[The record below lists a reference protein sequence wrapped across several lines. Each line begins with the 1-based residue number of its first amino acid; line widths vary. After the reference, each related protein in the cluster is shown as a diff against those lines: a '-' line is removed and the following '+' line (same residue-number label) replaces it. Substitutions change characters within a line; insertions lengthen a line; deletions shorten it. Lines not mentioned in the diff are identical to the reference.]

1 MHKNWEAPRN
11 HYGIWVLFC
20 AKRGG
25 FLMMLDKILRRK
37 LSFKQ
42 LCIIISIL
50 YSSLF
55 MVGLFMKPF
64 WISTFFIF
72 LISTII
78 AASGKRMFQTHSK
91 NKTYS
96 VHSIILHLIQ
106 TSKRICKL
114 FISIIQSFNLIRLS
128 SIMIFLYLINQ
139 GVLTSIFDG
148 QLSIET
154 KLYIDSTLS
163 PFAGDLFNFFG
174 FSIVMYALFKL
185 SFRVLKNTD
194 DLDVIR
200 KVEAEDIDL
209 PFKHHSGQL
218 RLDVDTLLDT
228 LYTSKRMDL
237 YFLVKENY
245 SSLKDVQKQVKKSSS
260 IEDFLISLEEQT
272 KEPQA

>member
-1 MHKNWEAPRN
+1 
-11 HYGIWVLFC
+11 
-20 AKRGG
+20 
-25 FLMMLDKILRRK
+25 MLDKMLRRK
-37 LSFKQ
+37 LSLKQ
-42 LCIIISIL
+42 LCIIVFIL
-50 YSSLF
+50 YSFLF
-55 MVGLFMKPF
+55 MVSLIMKPF

-78 AASGKRMFQTHSK
+78 AASGKQMFQTHSK

-96 VHSIILHLIQ
+96 VYYIILHLYQ
-106 TSKRICKL
+106 TSKRIFKS

-139 GVLTSIFDG
+139 GVLTSIFVG

-154 KLYIDSTLS
+154 KQYMDSTVS

-174 FSIVMYALFKL
+174 FSIVMYAFFKL
-185 SFRVLKNTD
+185 SFKILKNTD
-194 DLDVIR
+194 DMDVIR
-200 KVEAEDIDL
+200 KIESEDIPL
-209 PFKHHSGQL
+209 IFKHQSGQL

-237 YFLVKENY
+237 YFLVKDNY
-245 SSLKDVQKQVKKSSS
+245 SSLKDVHKHVEKSSS
-260 IEDFLISLEEQT
+260 IEDFLINLQEQT